1 MKFDFAIGNPPYQ
14 DETLGDNK
22 GFAPPVYNKFLEAAY
37 AVANVTEMIHP
48 ARFLFDAGSTPK
60 AWNEKMLNDPHLQV
74 LLYEEDATK
83 IFSNTE
89 IKGGVAISY
98 HDKSKEFGAIHVF
111 TKYPQLNTILKKV
124 SPHTEKESL
133 MNIIYIQNKFNLDVM
148 YADHPEL
155 MAVIGSEGKDKRFR
169 NNIFDKVTLFTESKS
184 KEDDIAV
191 LGVINNKR
199 QWRYFPKKYIDIA
212 HDNIDKWKVLVARV
226 NGAGTLDE
234 VLSSP
239 LVAAP
244 FEGYTQTFIG
254 IGAFEC
260 QSEAEN
266 ALKYVKTKFTRTML
280 HVLKVTQDNNRD
292 VWKYVPI
299 QDFSKRTDIDWSVSV
314 SAIDQQLY
322 KKYGLT
328 GEEISFIETHVK
340 EMA

>member
-155 MAVIGSEGKDKRFR
+155 MAVM
-169 NNIFDKVTLFTESKS
+169 V
-184 KEDDIAV
+184 
-191 LGVINNKR
+191 
-199 QWRYFPKKYIDIA
+199 
-212 HDNIDKWKVLVARV
+212 
-226 NGAGTLDE
+226 
-234 VLSSP
+234 SSD
-239 LVAAP
+239 
-244 FEGYTQTFIG
+244 
-254 IGAFEC
+254 
-260 QSEAEN
+260 SSDSN
-266 ALKYVKTKFTRTML
+266 
-280 HVLKVTQDNNRD
+280 D
-292 VWKYVPI
+292 
-299 QDFSKRTDIDWSVSV
+299 
-314 SAIDQQLY
+314 
-322 KKYGLT
+322 
-328 GEEISFIETHVK
+328 ISFK
-340 EMA
+340 EVRLCRINANHIYAAGSF

>member
-1 MKFDFAIGNPPYQ
+1 MTK
-14 DETLGDNK
+14 L
-22 GFAPPVYNKFLEAAY
+22 PVKTTKAVIPMIYAY
-37 AVANVTEMIHP
+37 ATPEVKRHIGWSKIGYTEQDVETRIQQQTHT
-48 ARFLFDAGSTPK
+48 ADIRFDLLWKGTAIYDDGSG
-60 AWNEKMLNDPHLQV
+60 D
-74 LLYEEDATK
+74 
-83 IFSNTE
+83 
-89 IKGGVAISY
+89 
-98 HDKSKEFGAIHVF
+98 VF
-111 TKYPQLNTILKKV
+111 T
-124 SPHTEKESL
+124 
-133 MNIIYIQNKFNLDVM
+133 D
-148 YADHPEL
+148 
-155 MAVIGSEGKDKRFR
+155 KDFHVYLRK
-169 NNIFDKVTLFTESKS
+169 N
-184 KEDDIAV
+184 
-191 LGVINNKR
+191 
-199 QWRYFPKKYIDIA
+199 
-212 HDNIDKWKVLVARV
+212 
-226 NGAGTLDE
+226 
-234 VLSSP
+234 
-239 LVAAP
+239 